1 MRLRVALAVPW
12 TELQPAKVKP
22 GELELHQGVK
32 TWPFPVKVFD
42 KNPRKLQFSA
52 GEEKKKKTSK
62 VVNCV
67 GIRESQL
74 ARSLNQTPG

>member
-1 MRLRVALAVPW
+1 MPW

-22 GELELHQGVK
+22 GELELRQGVK

-52 GEEKKKKTSK
+52 GEEKKKKK
-62 VVNCV
+62 DL
-67 GIRESQL
+67 ESCEL
-74 ARSLNQTPG
+74 CWDS